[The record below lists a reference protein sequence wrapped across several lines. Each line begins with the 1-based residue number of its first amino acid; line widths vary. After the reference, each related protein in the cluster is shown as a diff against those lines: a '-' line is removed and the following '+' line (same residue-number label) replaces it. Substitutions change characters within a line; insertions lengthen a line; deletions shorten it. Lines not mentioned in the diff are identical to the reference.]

1 MPDRRGG
8 GTLVVLRGNSGSG
21 KSAVA
26 ARVQAQMPRG
36 GCALISQDRV
46 RRDVLREPDVTGGL
60 NVDLIEHMAGFC
72 LGTCAVTIVEGIM
85 NARRYG
91 AMLERLS
98 RCAGRSLFYAYDL
111 SFEETARRHR
121 LRPERDDFASDT
133 MRHWY
138 HGWQPLD
145 FVEERRFDE
154 SWSLDDAVGRILGD
168 LTA

>member
-1 MPDRRGG
+1 
-8 GTLVVLRGNSGSG
+8 
-21 KSAVA
+21 
-26 ARVQAQMPRG
+26 MPRA

-46 RRDVLREPDVTGGL
+46 RRDVLREHDVAGGL

-72 LGTCAVTIVEGIM
+72 LGTCVVTIVEGIL
-85 NARRYG
+85 NVRRYG

-98 RCAGRSLFYAYDL
+98 GCAGRSLFYAYDL

-121 LRPERDDFASDT
+121 LRPRSDDFASET
-133 MRHWY
+133 MRDWY

-154 SWSLDDAVGRILGD
+154 SWSLDDAAGRILGD
-168 LTA
+168 LTV